1 MISNS
6 ILDKMSANKV
16 LCLKKDLIELQHWQ
30 NKLEENHQELDAIN
44 RIQKQIIQES
54 EIANKIQKVR
64 RENTL
69 SFASFCKYEQELLKE
84 MEYAHG
90 NYDLTIAKNHEK
102 KRAEFISVEKSFYEL
117 KLKFYKRLSNY
128 SIR

>member
-6 ILDKMSANKV
+6 ILDQMSANKI
-16 LCLKKDLIELQHWQ
+16 LSLKKDLIELQYWQ

-44 RIQKQIIQES
+44 CIQKQIIQET
-54 EIANKIQKVR
+54 EIANKIQRVR
-64 RENTL
+64 RENTI

-84 MEYAHG
+84 LEYGHG
-90 NYDLTIAKNHEK
+90 NYDLTLAKKHEK

>member
-6 ILDKMSANKV
+6 ILDNMSVNKV
-16 LCLKKDLIELQHWQ
+16 LGLKKDLIELQYWQ
-30 NKLEENHQELDAIN
+30 NKLEENHQELDAMN

-54 EIANKIQKVR
+54 EIATRIQKVR

-84 MEYAHG
+84 LEYGQG
-90 NYDLTIAKNHEK
+90 NYDLGLAKNHEK
-102 KRAEFISVEKSFYEL
+102 KRAELISVEKSFYEL
-117 KLKFYKRLSNY
+117 KLRFYKSLSNY

>member
-64 RENTL
+64 R
-69 SFASFCKYEQELLKE
+69 
-84 MEYAHG
+84 
-90 NYDLTIAKNHEK
+90 
-102 KRAEFISVEKSFYEL
+102 
-117 KLKFYKRLSNY
+117 
-128 SIR
+128 